1 MFKKTLRE
9 VSPQTETGKTAGTI
23 IGVAVVAY
31 IIHLLH
37 IGTTILSVFILA
49 FAAFG
54 TMWVVVR
61 RCEKAVIGL
70 FGGKQ
75 VV

>member
-1 MFKKTLRE
+1 MFKKTVEE
-9 VSPQTETGKTAGTI
+9 VSPQTETGKLIGTI
-23 IGVAVVAY
+23 VGVGVVAY

-49 FAAFG
+49 FSAFG
-54 TMWVVVR
+54 VMWITVR
-61 RCEKAVIGL
+61 RIEKSIVNM
-70 FGGKQ
+70 FFKPK